1 MVRQPGQVSYY
12 ILYDVLYPVNNTI
25 SGQWSREHGGAPE
38 SRRHGRLRLPEQ
50 PQGLQLDGGVL
61 RGQGDD
67 DANDDDD
74 DAKDD
79 DDNDDNDVGNDD
91 DDDDGNDDDDG
102 V

>member
-67 DANDDDD
+67 DDDDEMMMMML
-74 DAKDD
+74 KMMMIMMIMMM
-79 DDNDDNDVGNDD
+79 VMK
-91 DDDDGNDDDDG
+91 
-102 V
+102 